1 MQKMYKKKYGM
12 GASTPGMRETMNA
25 RDARILKMMNDTA
38 MQNKQMMQ
46 AGGTSMMNLNAD
58 ADIATATKDTCVGGG
73 PGCGRSKKG
82 RRKKRRANRRRIRRS
97 RG

>member
-1 MQKMYKKKYGM
+1 MQNMTKKYGM

-58 ADIATATKDTCVGGG
+58 ADIATDTCIGYD
-73 PGCGRSKKG
+73 CGTKKKKYKSKKSKQTNRRAKKGKG
-82 RRKKRRANRRRIRRS
+82 RRY
-97 RG
+97 

>member
-58 ADIATATKDTCVGGG
+58 ADIATATKKRKT
-73 PGCGRSKKG
+73 S